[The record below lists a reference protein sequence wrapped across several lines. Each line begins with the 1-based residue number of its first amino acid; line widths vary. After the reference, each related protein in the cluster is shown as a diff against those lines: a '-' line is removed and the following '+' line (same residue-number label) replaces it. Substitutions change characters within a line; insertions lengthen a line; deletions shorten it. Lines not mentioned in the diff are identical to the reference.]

1 MRRNLRP
8 DDLGD
13 LLSQPRV
20 AVLATRSADGTT
32 MLSPVWQE
40 WSEGGFTFV
49 TFSGD
54 AKLRHIERDPQ
65 VSIVVAEDGPPYR
78 GIEVR
83 GPAQIVGRD
92 GPETLRRL
100 ACRYLAGRDVNAY
113 MEKIDKW
120 MEDVGHGG
128 IVVLRVEPGVLR
140 VWDYADETW

>member
-8 DDLGD
+8 EDLGD
-13 LLSQPRV
+13 LLIQAKV
-20 AVLATRSADGTT
+20 AILATHSRDGAT

-65 VSIVVAEDGPPYR
+65 VSIVVAEDSPPYR

-83 GPAQIVGRD
+83 GPAQIVDRD

-100 ACRYLAGRDVNAY
+100 ASRYLAGRDVNAY
-113 MEKIDKW
+113 VGKIGKW
-120 MEDVGHGG
+120 MEDVGHTG
-128 IVVLRVEPGVLR
+128 IVVLRVEPGRLR